1 MLRSTAVM
9 AADLFAQLM
18 QFLQHPPE
26 LVFQFRE
33 PSGNRIPHT
42 RPTVARTAI
51 TTRTT
56 TARLRAVVMLTVVML
71 TVVMLTVVMLTGVML
86 TVLSTVTRSWATL
99 RPARTSTFCL
109 RAAWSA
115 TAGAWSTWRRA
126 IEARASRSPVGPL
139 RERVEIGETVVRVI
153 VAELNLDRALRFVFV
168 RGAQFGDCDRRDKQR
183 GTGQ

>member
-1 MLRSTAVM
+1 M

-71 TVVMLTVVMLTGVML
+71 TVVMLTV
-86 TVLSTVTRSWATL
+86 LSTVTRSWATL
-99 RPARTSTFCL
+99 RPARTSMFCL

-168 RGAQFGDCDRRDKQR
+168 RGAQFGDCDRRNEQR
-183 GTGQ
+183 STGQ